1 MEFLEIAKLFENLD
15 KRSKRLEKVLILRDF
30 LLENKKDAKIVFDI
44 LAKNYQREINKKNLG
59 ISLKTIF
66 SVISSISKTSE
77 RGVEKKFN
85 KLGDLGSV
93 SVEVLKEKYQQSLL
107 SKKLTIEFIN
117 KSLDEIASISGTNS
131 NKKKKEI
138 LSNLYLYAN
147 SDVEYKYLSRL
158 LIDDLRIGVSEG
170 VLREA
175 AVNAYFPNI
184 LGIHLICPKCLYVNL
199 NLSNCLKCK
208 TKLDLKEQDELAQRK
223 YQIVELETPK
233 KETSLLDY
241 DIEYEIKPIEFAL
254 RRNKEKQILKSS
266 NPREVYNAFTQYF
279 EKKYNLLNSFR
290 KLLRELDDD
299 ILNILNF
306 EIILGNPI
314 KSMLGTRKNT
324 IKESLE
330 LTGTPAFLDYK
341 YDGLR
346 VQIHNKKGEIELFS
360 RNLDNITKQF
370 PEVVEFIK
378 DNFSDL
384 SFVLDTECV
393 GYDFDKEEFLEF
405 QILSR
410 RILTKEISVVSHIN
424 VVVKAFDILYLNGKT
439 LIDVNYEKRREILE
453 GIFINRELVQKLH
466 FNTDKLKD

>member
-1 MEFLEIAKLFENLD
+1 MDFLEIAKLFENLD
-15 KRSKRLEKVLILRDF
+15 KRSKRLEKVLLLRDF
-30 LLENKKDAKIVFDI
+30 LFENKTDAKIVFDI

-59 ISLKTIF
+59 ISLRTIF
-66 SVISSISKTSE
+66 YVISSISKTSE
-77 RGVEKKFN
+77 REVEKKFN

-117 KSLDEIASISGTNS
+117 SSLKEIATISGTNS

-138 LSNLYLYAN
+138 LSNLFLYAN

-208 TKLDLKEQDELAQRK
+208 TKLDIKEQDELAIRK

-241 DIEYEIKPIEFAL
+241 NIEYEIKPIEFAI

-290 KLLRELDDD
+290 KLLRELDED

-306 EIILGNPI
+306 DITLGSPI

-324 IKESLE
+324 IKDSLE
-330 LTGTPAFLDYK
+330 LTGIPAFLDFK

-346 VQIHNKKGEIELFS
+346 VQIHNNKGIIQLFS

-370 PEVVEFIK
+370 PEVVDFIK
-378 DNFSDL
+378 DNFSDV

-410 RILTKEISVVSHIN
+410 RILTKNISEVSHIN
-424 VVVKAFDILYLNGKT
+424 VVVKAFDILYLGGKT
-439 LIDVNYEKRREILE
+439 LIDINYAKRREMLE
-453 GIFINRELVQKLH
+453 ELFLNRELKQKLH
-466 FNTDKLKD
+466 FNIDKFK

>member
-1 MEFLEIAKLFENLD
+1 MDFLEIAKLFENLD
-15 KRSKRLEKVLILRDF
+15 GRSKRLEKVLILRDF
-30 LLENKKDAKIVFDI
+30 LLENKKDGKIVFDI
-44 LAKNYQREINKKNLG
+44 LAKNYQREINKKN
-59 ISLKTIF
+59 ISISVKTIF
-66 SVISSISKTSE
+66 SVISSISKTRE
-77 RGVEKKFN
+77 IDIEKKFN

-117 KSLDEIASISGTNS
+117 KSLNEIAIITGTNS

-147 SDVEYKYLSRL
+147 SAVEYKYLSRL

-175 AVNAYFPNI
+175 AVNAYFPNV
-184 LGIHLICPKCLYVNL
+184 LSIHLICPKCLYVNL
-199 NLSNCLKCK
+199 HMTNCLKCK
-208 TKLDLKEQDELAQRK
+208 TKLDSKGQDELSQKK

-254 RRNKEKQILKSS
+254 RRNRNKYILKSS
-266 NPREVYNAFTQYF
+266 NSREVYNAFLQYF

-290 KLLRELDDD
+290 KLLKELDDD

-306 EIILGNPI
+306 NIILGSPI

-324 IKESLE
+324 IKDSLE
-330 LTGTPAFLDYK
+330 LTGLPAFLDYK

-346 VQIHNKKGEIELFS
+346 VQIHNNKGEIELFS

-370 PEVVEFIK
+370 PEVVDFIRN
-378 DNFSDL
+378 NFSDL

-393 GYDFDKEEFLEF
+393 GYDFEKEEFLPF
-405 QILSR
+405 QVLSR
-410 RILTKEISVVSHIN
+410 RIMTKDFSEVSHIN
-424 VVVKAFDILYLNGKT
+424 VVVKAFDILYIDGKT
-439 LIDVNYEKRREILE
+439 LIDESYQNRREILE
-453 GIFINRELVQKLH
+453 GLFLNRDLKQKLH
-466 FNTDKLKD
+466 FDVKKLKN